1 MTAHP
6 IDTEALRK
14 LADAATEGPWY
25 TFETKLGRRNGIG
38 SKAIPEDEAVME
50 DEWSGEADAEFIAAA
65 REAIPALLDALEQAE
80 AERDWNLR
88 SSRLAKK
95 ERIKANARAEKAE
108 ARVRHLED
116 TARVL
121 VKDMLA
127 ATDARD
133 EHRRGKAA
141 AEERIAEEKHL
152 RMKATEA
159 ATKAEA
165 RIEAVEDV
173 LDTWMTYCQTEQTAR
188 ALSDEEELNLIT
200 AINMIREAIGYE

>member
-1 MTAHP
+1 MS
-6 IDTEALRK
+6 
-14 LADAATEGPWY
+14 ADEY
-25 TFETKLGRRNGIG
+25 E
-38 SKAIPEDEAVME
+38 AIPEAEWKALATTETTHLTDEERDYLPRAW
-50 DEWSGEADAEFIAAA
+50 DEWIARVKRDAA
-65 REAIPALLDALEQAE
+65 REAVPALLDALKQ
-80 AERDWNLR
+80 
-88 SSRLAKK
+88 
-95 ERIKANARAEKAE
+95 AE

-173 LDTWMTYCQTEQTAR
+173 LTTVEDGHSTDPVIRGMFPRMVNTDLIRR
-188 ALSDEEELNLIT
+188 ALDGD
-200 AINMIREAIGYE
+200 A

>member
-1 MTAHP
+1 MADDYTP
-6 IDTEALRK
+6 PTTEAEWK
-14 LADAATEGPWY
+14 TLATTELTHLTNEEQERLPGDW
-25 TFETKLGRRNGIG
+25 
-38 SKAIPEDEAVME
+38 DV
-50 DEWSGEADAEFIAAA
+50 WIARVKRDAA
-65 REAIPALLDALEQAE
+65 REAVPALLDALKQ
-80 AERDWNLR
+80 
-88 SSRLAKK
+88 
-95 ERIKANARAEKAE
+95 AE

-165 RIEAVEDV
+165 RIEAVQD
-173 LDTWMTYCQTEQTAR
+173 LIDQADTAGDWTVTCTHLQWAIDGTTPTPTHYP
-188 ALSDEEELNLIT
+188 EEEARHAT
-200 AINMIREAIGYE
+200 DE

>member
-1 MTAHP
+1 MADDYTP
-6 IDTEALRK
+6 PTTEAEWK
-14 LADAATEGPWY
+14 TLATTELTHLTNEEQERLPGDW
-25 TFETKLGRRNGIG
+25 
-38 SKAIPEDEAVME
+38 DV
-50 DEWSGEADAEFIAAA
+50 WIARVKRDAA
-65 REAIPALLDALEQAE
+65 REAVPALLDALKQ
-80 AERDWNLR
+80 
-88 SSRLAKK
+88 
-95 ERIKANARAEKAE
+95 AE

-165 RIEAVEDV
+165 RIEAVQD
-173 LDTWMTYCQTEQTAR
+173 LIDQADTAGDWTVTCSRLQWAIDGTTPNPYRDTHYP
-188 ALSDEEELNLIT
+188 EEEARHAT
-200 AINMIREAIGYE
+200 DE

>member
-1 MTAHP
+1 MADDYTP
-6 IDTEALRK
+6 PTTEAEWK
-14 LADAATEGPWY
+14 TLATTELTHLTNEEQERLPGDW
-25 TFETKLGRRNGIG
+25 
-38 SKAIPEDEAVME
+38 DV
-50 DEWSGEADAEFIAAA
+50 WIARVKRDAA
-65 REAIPALLDALEQAE
+65 REAVPALLDALKQ
-80 AERDWNLR
+80 
-88 SSRLAKK
+88 
-95 ERIKANARAEKAE
+95 AE

-165 RIEAVEDV
+165 RIKAVRAIHRDLYESMSGV
-173 LDTWMTYCQTEQTAR
+173 PYCVECDR
-188 ALSDEEELNLIT
+188 AWPCPTIRATHYPEEEARHAT
-200 AINMIREAIGYE
+200 DE